1 MSDTQSSDLAFWY
14 EQAAYRIANG
24 EYEAARCFIDAIAN
38 QAGDAPPQLVCLRGQ
53 LAAEIEGFAVGVQ
66 LLEQAIDQ
74 FRLAGDAAGEVIT
87 AGNLAAILLRTG
99 ELGRAYTL
107 ITWALKHKR
116 DDDSTQHIRL
126 FNIAAIV
133 AMLQGRLD
141 QGLALLETARNGVP
155 DTLIV
160 PTALNMAAALG
171 ALGQKDLAQSA
182 LDQAVCK
189 LPHENEYM
197 SLLYGYYATW
207 CALTRGDIETAQ
219 TLCQTTLQQ
228 MVPAHHAM
236 LYAPM
241 VATFGVIARE
251 RGELAEAEQLLHQ
264 ARAELHARNDYASEL
279 GLLWHQALLSQ
290 AQGKQQAAETQI
302 SVVLSAMREA
312 GYGTTLLWQP
322 QRFAEICEWAV
333 ACAVEPMYA
342 TWLLEHSLAAWSHT
356 PALAA
361 PDVVAAATLQS
372 LTARQRQVL
381 LLAAQGLSDQAIAN
395 TLIISAST
403 VQNHMQSIYKKLA
416 VTSRV
421 GALRIVFETCDLRA
435 QLSSVNN

>member
-1 MSDTQSSDLAFWY
+1 MSDTQSSLAFWY

-24 EYEAARCFIDAIAN
+24 EYEAARCFIDAISN
-38 QAGDAPPQLVCLRGQ
+38 HAGDAPPPQLLRLRGQ
-53 LAAEIEGFAVGVQ
+53 LAAEIEGFAAGVQ

-74 FRLAGDAAGEVIT
+74 FRLAGNVAGEVLT
-87 AGNLAAILLRTG
+87 AGNLAAILMRTG

-116 DDDSTQHIRL
+116 DGDSIRHIWL
-126 FNIAAIV
+126 FNIAAII
-133 AMLQGRLD
+133 AMLQGRLE
-141 QGLALLETARNGVP
+141 QGLALLETACKVVP
-155 DTLIV
+155 DTSIV

-171 ALGQKDLAQSA
+171 ALGQKDPAQFA
-182 LDQAVCK
+182 LDQAAHQ
-189 LPHENEYM
+189 LPRENEYM

-241 VATFGVIARE
+241 VATLGVIARE
-251 RGELAEAEQLLHQ
+251 RGDLAEAEQLLHQ
-264 ARAELHARNDYASEL
+264 AHAELHTRNDYASEL

-302 SVVLSAMREA
+302 RTVLGAMREA

-322 QRFAEICEWAV
+322 QRFAEMCEWAV
-333 ACAVEPMYA
+333 AHAIEPMYA
-342 TWLLEHSLAAWSHT
+342 TWLLEHPLAAWSHS
-356 PALAA
+356 PALAT
-361 PDVVAAATLQS
+361 PNGLAAATLQS

-381 LLAAQGLSDQAIAN
+381 LLAAQGLSDQAIAD
-395 TLIISAST
+395 TLIISSST
-403 VQNHMQSIYKKLA
+403 VQNHMHTIYKKLG
-416 VTSRV
+416 VTNRI
-421 GALRIVFETCDLRA
+421 GALRITFENCDLRSK
-435 QLSSVNN
+435 LNRNN